1 MNNPLGTKLYYSISE
16 VAEITDLQP
25 YTLRAWEK
33 EFPCLRP
40 RRARGKNRAYKER
53 DIGII
58 LLIKKLLYEERY
70 TTQGVKKKLKDEPE
84 LLRQIGSQISH
95 LLGPENQAA
104 VNQENV
110 QLPAREARS
119 KPNDKPTTEKKVDR
133 IANEADMGRVEFK
146 AVVEEAKN
154 ELQEILKLL

>member
-119 KPNDKPTTEKKVDR
+119 KPNDKPTTNKKVDR
-133 IANEADMGRVEFK
+133 IATEVDMGRVEFK

>member
-16 VAEITDLQP
+16 VAELTELQP

-40 RRARGKNRAYKER
+40 RRARGKNRAYRER

-70 TTQGVKKKLKDEPE
+70 TTQGVKKKLKSEPE
-84 LLRQIGSQISH
+84 LLRRIGSQMP
-95 LLGPENQAA
+95 LLLEREKPSKENEQKE
-104 VNQENV
+104 EN
-110 QLPAREARS
+110 
-119 KPNDKPTTEKKVDR
+119 EKKAVV
-133 IANEADMGRVEFK
+133 IADEGQKRQINQSEFK
-146 AVVEEAKN
+146 AVVEEAKI
-154 ELQEILKLL
+154 ELREILKLL